1 MVHKKELSFG
11 DRQSPFKKNK
21 TTNSQLIQNLFLPL
35 KLIDYQIQRNC

>member
-1 MVHKKELSFG
+1 MVKKG
-11 DRQSPFKKNK
+11 DCLWGQTISFKKNK